1 MKVKIKNNIKF
12 IIPYVAIAML
22 IISIVIVFVILVN
35 SEIKPRT
42 KTITD
47 LTTGIVYENVKI
59 SYYESGAITFEY
71 NEKTYYLSNYS
82 IE

>member
-12 IIPYVAIAML
+12 ITAYIVIAML
-22 IISIVIVFVILVN
+22 IISIVIAFTMLVN
-35 SEIKPRT
+35 LKTKPKT

-47 LTTGIVYENVKI
+47 LTTGIVYENVNI
-59 SYYESGAITFEY
+59 RYYTGGAITFKY

>member
-12 IIPYVAIAML
+12 IISYIAIAML
-22 IISIVIVFVILVN
+22 IISIVVVFVILVN
-35 SEIKPRT
+35 SKIKPRT

-47 LTTGIVYENVKI
+47 LTTGIVYENVNI
-59 SYYESGAITFEY
+59 TYYTGGAVTFEY